1 MRARGSWGGA
11 GEGGSWGGGVE
22 RPCVEA
28 RAGVKHGPMRCFATA
43 LASGLAVVLAAG
55 CGGGPPPAAPAAAPS
70 EAPASAPS
78 DAGAAPAGSVDAA
91 ALEALTAEEAK
102 SGNCDPEH
110 QAALEK
116 LLDDVEANVRAKTE
130 DGKPIKVESFTKR
143 VLALS
148 EAARGIQL
156 TLSGKGTQV
165 HVLAFSPKEVSLD
178 VLAGNAAATT
188 MRSSYK
194 AEVTNGPAT
203 ISLPKIGGPVP
214 LEGDSREIEMKPGT
228 PLDVR
233 MRGQGCAGVV
243 VFSKS

>member
-1 MRARGSWGGA
+1 
-11 GEGGSWGGGVE
+11 
-22 RPCVEA
+22 
-28 RAGVKHGPMRCFATA
+28 MRCSSTVVV
-43 LASGLAVVLAAG
+43 SGLALALAAG
-55 CGGGPPPAAPAAAPS
+55 CGSSPPAAAPS
-70 EAPASAPS
+70 AGPTEAPASASP
-78 DAGAAPAGSVDAA
+78 DAGAGAGPASSVDTA
-91 ALEALTAEEAK
+91 ALEKLTAEEAK
-102 SGNCDPEH
+102 SGSCDPDH

-130 DGKPIKVESFTKR
+130 DGKPLKIESFTKR

-165 HVLAFSPKEVSLD
+165 HVIAFSPKEVSLD

-228 PLDVR
+228 PLEVR